1 MQKTIDV
8 AIGIVVEFHGRSPC
22 VLIARRPEQSVLAGY
37 WEFPGGKLEPGET
50 AAQCLVREFQEE
62 LGVTIRPGDA
72 LRVIEHEYD
81 HGCVRLHPYYCVRR
95 AGTVQ
100 DLQVAEHRWV
110 PLSQLDGYLFP
121 SANEALINWLAKQ
134 WKRDAGELVLPGA

>member
-8 AIGIVVEFHGRSPC
+8 AIGIVVESHGGSTC

-37 WEFPGGKLEPGET
+37 WEFPGGKVEPGET
-50 AAQCLVREFQEE
+50 ATQCLVREFQEE
-62 LGVTIRPGDA
+62 LGVTIRPGLA

-95 AGTVQ
+95 TGTVQ

-110 PLSQLDGYLFP
+110 PLNRLHGYPFP
-121 SANEALINWLAKQ
+121 PANEALINWLVKQ
-134 WKRDAGELVLPGA
+134 WVRDAGELVVPGA